1 MKTFEE
7 KFTAWLDGALDGEEL
22 RSFEREHPALQQEK
36 AEFVKL
42 QRLLKDAGHRPQLP
56 NPDFFNSQIMAG
68 IKQGSAAKTRAKT
81 RSWFGLPRLAWG
93 GLGVLG
99 IGFALFFALIPRNDY
114 SDPRAKYVAEVL
126 KTKTADPKGK
136 ATVDNEKDMTVI
148 RLEGLDKLPPGRD
161 SHH

>member
-7 KFTAWLDGALDGEEL
+7 KLTAWLDGVLDGDEL
-22 RSFEREHPALQQEK
+22 RSFEREHSELQQEK

-42 QRLLKDAGHRPQLP
+42 QRLLRHAGYRPQLP
-56 NPDFFNSQIMAG
+56 NPDFFNSHIMAE
-68 IKQGSAAKTRAKT
+68 IRRSAAKTRTRT

-93 GLGVLG
+93 GLGVLS

-126 KTKTADPKGK
+126 KTKTADPKVK
-136 ATVDNEKDMTVI
+136 ETVDNEKDMTVI
-148 RLEGLDKLPPGRD
+148 KLEGLDKLPPGRD
-161 SHH
+161 PHH